1 MSVLKASDITQRT
14 AVFSDECKKL
24 DNMRDELLNAI
35 FALCLRGIVKHAKE
49 IEKIKEEEE
58 DAQNIGKRECC
69 VQDGRC
75 TFDE

>member
-24 DNMRDELLNAI
+24 DNMRNELSNVI
-35 FALCLRGIVKHAKE
+35 FAHLLRGIVEHAKE

-58 DAQNIGKRECC
+58 NAQNIGEKECC
-69 VQDGRC
+69 EQNEEQEV
-75 TFDE
+75 